1 MHAKVDCETKEIQYL
16 NKAAKTDDYAQEII
30 NETLN
35 DIDNGNFENVRNL
48 NIPKKQVPVKFEP

>member
-35 DIDNGNFENVRNL
+35 NID
-48 NIPKKQVPVKFEP
+48 IPKKQVPVKFEP